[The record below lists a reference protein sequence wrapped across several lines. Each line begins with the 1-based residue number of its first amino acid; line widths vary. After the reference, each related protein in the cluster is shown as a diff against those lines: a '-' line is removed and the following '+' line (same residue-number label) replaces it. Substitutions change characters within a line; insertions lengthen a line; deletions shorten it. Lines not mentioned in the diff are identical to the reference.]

1 MDAEEDRLLL
11 GGKVSAPD
19 PALYRLNPHPRDV
32 AYVGHVLSFLRA
44 WDSQYTEGPA
54 PMLLYCAATNCS

>member
-1 MDAEEDRLLL
+1 
-11 GGKVSAPD
+11 VSAPD

-44 WDSQYTEGPA
+44 WVSQYTEGPA
-54 PMLLYCAATNCS
+54 PVLLYCAATNCS